1 MGSGHACSATH
12 EASDGLAISGV
23 KEAAPASN
31 PAAAQTFEPKAYV
44 APGER
49 PDARSLGSGLG
60 LGLRARVRVRG

>member
-1 MGSGHACSATH
+1 MGHACSATH
-12 EASDGLAISGV
+12 EGSDGLAISGV

-49 PDARSLGSGLG
+49 PDARS
-60 LGLRARVRVRG
+60 RGTAAAPAMAPRKVTA